1 MILYLIEL
9 NAEASS
15 FFFFNFILEIDEY
28 LTRDYNDGFINDRV
42 KYGSGKI

>member
-1 MILYLIEL
+1 MLLVL
-9 NAEASS
+9 LDAV
-15 FFFFNFILEIDEY
+15 EIFKY